1 MAEQDFEQASV
12 LKQQLTSLQAAEQDV
27 ASRIDEDSDLARWL
41 RSVTMAAYLFEYTTK
56 VRRGYGLCVRVCVC
70 VYVCVCVCVCVCVS
84 VCRCVRITAVLALH
98 YGG

>member
-56 VRRGYGLCVRVCVC
+56 VRRGYGPCVRVCVC
-70 VYVCVCVCVCVCVS
+70 VYVCVCVCVRVCVL
-84 VCRCVRITAVLALH
+84 VYCRLCRQGVQE
-98 YGG
+98 